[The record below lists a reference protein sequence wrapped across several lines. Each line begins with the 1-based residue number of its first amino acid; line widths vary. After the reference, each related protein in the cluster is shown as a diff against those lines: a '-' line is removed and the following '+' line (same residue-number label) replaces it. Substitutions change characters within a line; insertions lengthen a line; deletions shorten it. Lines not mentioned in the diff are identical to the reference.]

1 MQTNGASSS
10 GTIFAFLGLLCFC
23 CLCSLPQRLYGQAT
37 TGVVGTVTDQSG
49 AVIPGSKVTVTNVGT
64 GISATVVTG
73 PSGEYAIPNLAV
85 GTYNIAVDHAGF
97 AKAENRNVKLDVAT
111 TPRVNFVLVVGKE
124 VQVVNVGGA
133 APVLQTS
140 GAQVGAIIRNT
151 SIVNLPLNGRSFTQ
165 LTLLVPG
172 TAQAMSD
179 TVAGRYALRPSGLS
193 FAANGTRSTNNDYY
207 LDGVSIKEI
216 QHDSPILSPSI
227 DALQEFRVQ
236 TSNYD
241 SELGGEGGAYVNM
254 VTKSGTNQFHGAAY
268 EFLRNDKL
276 DGRNFFSP
284 TRPPF
289 RRNDFGGDVGGPVI
303 KNKSFFFGSYEGIR
317 VRKGITQTGIVPN
330 LAERSGDFSSI
341 LAQGTQIIDPLT
353 GQPFAGNIIPTGR
366 LSPVATQV
374 LQKYV
379 PLPNVPGSSLNWVS
393 NGSEAINS
401 DQGIGRWDYKLA
413 DSDSLFARYAIEKIE
428 AVPPPFF
435 PTDGATRASRA
446 MDSVLGW
453 THTFGGTMVNDVRF
467 SFDEHR
473 HTEAV
478 ARAFKENVV
487 SELGLNG
494 LCEQPAC
501 WGIPTFNVSGLSSF
515 GEHGIGIQ
523 TVSGPRAWINQFFN
537 LDERFLWTR
546 GTHTL
551 KFGAQYLRHRDTFP
565 EAIYPRGIFGFDG
578 RFTSASG
585 SPNANTALADY
596 LLGLPRTSLASTD
609 IFDPNM
615 RTNEVHPWFED
626 DWRMTRN
633 LTLNFGIRYDFF
645 SVPVST
651 SNTISTVDL
660 SAPGGLLIP
669 ATEHATYG
677 YPRGL
682 YHTDAN
688 NVAPRVGLAWNPDFL
703 NKRAVFRAGYGIFY
717 QREAANTEIDLSIN
731 PPFVNQTNV
740 ILEPAQVSTFDIRNV
755 FLGASPIPLLT
766 FGIYPNFGQAYIQS
780 WNAAVQYELAPR
792 VSLQIG
798 YVANHGTHLSNAYDV
813 NQALLGPGT
822 VQSRRPY
829 YNFGSVNW
837 IDNSGASNYNSL
849 QVEVRSQDWHGLTF
863 LSSWTYAKGLDDS
876 TGTFIGEGGQGIQ
889 NVHNRNAEKGLSPNT
904 PAQRLVLSYI
914 YQLPVGHG
922 HPYGSHF
929 GTVAQGALGGW
940 QIQGITTFQ
949 SGFPL
954 GVYVSGDIANV
965 GTGAQRP
972 NLIGN
977 PNNGPKT
984 LREFFNTAAFAAPAS
999 GTFGSAGRNI
1009 VIGPGINEWDFS
1021 VFKSFQLPI
1030 NEASKLE
1037 FRAEA
1042 FNIFNHANFTG
1053 VGSTFGTS
1061 TFGVITGAAEPRDVQ
1076 LGLKLIF

>member
-1 MQTNGASSS
+1 MRIKEVIHRGASFVTWS
-10 GTIFAFLGLLCFC
+10 LLLSCCFC
-23 CLCSLPQRLYGQAT
+23 LAPKFLFGQAT

-49 AVIPGSKVTVTNVGT
+49 AVIPKTRVTVTNVGT

-73 PSGEYAIPNLAV
+73 PSGEYSVPNLPV
-85 GTYNIAVDHAGF
+85 GTYNISAEHSGF
-97 AKAENRNVKLDVAT
+97 ARAEKQNIKLDVAV
-111 TPRVNFVLVVGKE
+111 TPQVSFVLTVGKE

-179 TVAGRYALRPSGLS
+179 TVAGRYSLRPSGLS

-216 QHDSPILSPSI
+216 QHDSPVLSPSI

-241 SELGGEGGAYVNM
+241 SEMGGEGGAYVNM
-254 VTKSGTNQFHGAAY
+254 VTKSGTNQFHGGAY

-289 RRNDFGGDVGGPVI
+289 RRNDFGGDIGGPVI

-317 VRKGITQTGIVPN
+317 VRKGITQTGIVPTQ
-330 LAERSGDFSSI
+330 AQRSGDFSS
-341 LAQGTQIIDPLT
+341 LLNQGIQIIDPLT
-353 GQPFAGNIIPTGR
+353 GQSFTGNMIPTT
-366 LSPVATQV
+366 SMSSVATQV

-379 PLPNVPGSSLNWVS
+379 PLPNVPNSALNWIS

-413 DSDSLFARYAIEKIE
+413 DNDSLFARYAIEEIE

-435 PTDGATRASRA
+435 PTDGATRSSRG

-467 SFDEHR
+467 SFNEHR

-478 ARAFKENVV
+478 ARAFKEDVV
-487 SELGLNG
+487 KELGING
-494 LCEQPAC
+494 LCEAPAC
-501 WGIPTFNVSGLSSF
+501 WGIPSFNISGLSSF

-537 LDERFLWTR
+537 LDEKFLWTK
-546 GTHTL
+546 GTHTM
-551 KFGAQYLRHRDTFP
+551 KFGAQYIRRRDTFP
-565 EAIYPRGIFGFDG
+565 EAIYPRGIFSFDG
-578 RFTSASG
+578 RFTSPTG
-585 SPNANTALADY
+585 SPNANTAFADY
-596 LLGLPRTSLASTD
+596 LLGLPRISVASID

-615 RTNEVHPWFED
+615 RTNEVHPWFQD
-626 DWRMTRN
+626 DWRVTRN
-633 LTLNFGIRYDFF
+633 LTLNLGMRYDFF
-645 SVPVST
+645 SVPVSK

-660 SAPGGLLIP
+660 AAPGGLLVP
-669 ATEHATYG
+669 ATEHAKYG

-688 NVAPRVGLAWNPDFL
+688 NVAPRIGLAWNPDFL
-703 NKRAVFRAGYGIFY
+703 NKRTVFRAGYGIFY
-717 QREAANTEIDLSIN
+717 QREAVNTEIDLSIN
-731 PPFVNQTNV
+731 PPFVNQTSV
-740 ILEPAQVSTFDIRNV
+740 TLEPGGVSTFDIQNV
-755 FLGASPIPLLT
+755 FVGSSPIPLLT

-780 WNAAVQYELAPR
+780 WNTAVQYELTPR

-798 YVANHGTHLSNAYDV
+798 YVANHATHLSNAYDV
-813 NQALLGPGT
+813 NQALLGSGT

-837 IDNSGASNYNSL
+837 IDNSGASNFNSL

-863 LSSWTYAKGLDDS
+863 LSAWTYAKGLDDS
-876 TGTFIGEGGQGIQ
+876 TGTFIGEGGQGIM
-889 NVHNRNAEKGLSPNT
+889 NIHNRNAEKGLSPNT
-904 PAQRLVLSYI
+904 PGQRLVLSYI
-914 YQLPVGHG
+914 YQLPFGQG
-922 HPYGSHF
+922 RRYGSQA
-929 GTVAQGALGGW
+929 GPVAQGILGGW
-940 QIQGITTFQ
+940 QVQGITTFQ

-954 GVYVSGDIANV
+954 GVSVSGDIANV
-965 GTGAQRP
+965 GTGGQRP
-972 NLIGN
+972 NRIGD
-977 PNNGPKT
+977 PNSGPKT
-984 LREFFNTAAFAAPAS
+984 LKEFFNKAAFAAPAP
-999 GTFGSAGRNI
+999 GTFGNAGRNL
-1009 VIGPGINEWDFS
+1009 VIGPGINEWDFAA
-1021 VFKSFQLPI
+1021 FKSFRLPL

-1037 FRAEA
+1037 FRAEM
-1042 FNIFNHANFTG
+1042 FNIFNHANFTS
-1053 VGSTFGTS
+1053 VGTTFGTS
-1061 TFGVITGAAEPRDVQ
+1061 TFGVISAAAEPRDVQ